1 MREHGGPLIGG
12 EGLIVSTIIP
22 MTRKYQNEDLRH
34 YGASYSL
41 LNRGAYRSLPL
52 LLGPSRPGGPQ
63 GATRAA
69 GVIGRGGT
77 SLTGL
82 LVRDY

>member
-1 MREHGGPLIGG
+1 MREHGGPLMGG

-41 LNRGAYRSLPL
+41 DKSRGL
-52 LLGPSRPGGPQ
+52 
-63 GATRAA
+63 
-69 GVIGRGGT
+69 
-77 SLTGL
+77 
-82 LVRDY
+82 